1 MVLDRMKRLRTVT
14 CMIMCRGR
22 TLILKRAPKV
32 RVNPSL
38 WSPISGRVDGR
49 LPPARQAWEEIL
61 EEAGIDR
68 RKLRMVR
75 VGRKYKLHVR
85 ELVEVTVYPYLFES
99 MTRRVQLNWENTD
112 YRWVRIS
119 DLSRF
124 KLIPKFNLT
133 LRALGLM

>member
-1 MVLDRMKRLRTVT
+1 
-14 CMIMCRGR
+14 MIICRGR
-22 TLILKRAPKV
+22 TLILKRAAKV

-38 WSPISGRVDGR
+38 WSPISGRVDSK
-49 LPPARQAWEEIL
+49 LPPARQAWKEIV
-61 EEAGIDR
+61 EEAGMDR
-68 RKLRMVR
+68 QKLRMVR
-75 VGRKYKLHVR
+75 VGRKYKLQVS

-124 KLIPKFNLT
+124 KLIPKFDLT
-133 LRALGLM
+133 LRALELL